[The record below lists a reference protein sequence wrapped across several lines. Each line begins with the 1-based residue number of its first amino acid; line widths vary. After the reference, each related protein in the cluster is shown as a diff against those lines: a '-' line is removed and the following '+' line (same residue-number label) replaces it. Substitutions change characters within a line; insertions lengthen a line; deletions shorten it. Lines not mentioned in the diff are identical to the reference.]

1 MHTPGGVITDGVMLI
16 YQESNAM
23 KKINIA
29 INTKNTFL
37 RESLVSMVN
46 ELIRKNANLD
56 VNFSYEY
63 NDFSDKDIIIAEVLP
78 GEIYLCNTS
87 IKNRKKNSS
96 VIILR
101 CYDRLPEKELIVNCL
116 KGVTF
121 VSIKSVHIE
130 KMFDIIAYELKKS
143 ESLPV
148 TSGVDPALICTNCPH
163 KMLSRSQ
170 VAVATG
176 IIHGFDISKISA
188 LNKVSIKTT
197 TWHKSKIMEKF
208 SLNNNYDFF
217 QFINLLKERW

>member
-1 MHTPGGVITDGVMLI
+1 
-16 YQESNAM
+16 M
-23 KKINIA
+23 KRINIA

-46 ELIRKNANLD
+46 ELTGNNDNLSAS
-56 VNFSYEY
+56 FSYKH
-63 NDFSDKDIIIAEVLP
+63 NDFLDKDIIIAEVLP

-96 VIILR
+96 VIILHS
-101 CYDRLPEKELIVNCL
+101 YDKLPEKELIVNCL
-116 KGVTF
+116 KGVIF
-121 VSIKSVHIE
+121 VSIKSVNID
-130 KMFDIIAYELKKS
+130 KMFEIIALELKRC
-143 ESLPV
+143 ERLTLAQV
-148 TSGVDPALICTNCPH
+148 TDSTLICANCPH

-170 VAVATG
+170 IAVANG

-197 TWHKSKIMEKF
+197 TWHKSKIMEKY

-217 QFINLLKERW
+217 QFINLLRERW

>member
-1 MHTPGGVITDGVMLI
+1 
-16 YQESNAM
+16 M

-29 INTKNTFL
+29 INTRNTFL

-46 ELIRKNANLD
+46 ELTRSNDNLAAR
-56 VNFSYEY
+56 FSYKH
-63 NDFSDKDIIIAEVLP
+63 NDFLDKDIIIAEVLP

-96 VIILR
+96 VIILHS
-101 CYDRLPEKELIVNCL
+101 YDKLPEKELIVNCL
-116 KGVTF
+116 KDVIF
-121 VSIKSVHIE
+121 VSIKSVNID
-130 KMFDIIAYELKKS
+130 KMFEIIAQELKRC
-143 ESLPV
+143 EHLTLAQV
-148 TSGVDPALICTNCPH
+148 TDSTLTCTNCPH

-217 QFINLLKERW
+217 QFMNLLKERW

>member
-1 MHTPGGVITDGVMLI
+1 
-16 YQESNAM
+16 M
-23 KKINIA
+23 KTINIA

-46 ELIRKNANLD
+46 ELIRSNANLD
-56 VNFSYEY
+56 VNFSYKH
-63 NDFSDKDIIIAEVLP
+63 NDFLDKDIIIVEVLP

-96 VIILR
+96 VIILHS
-101 CYDRLPEKELIVNCL
+101 YDKLPEKELIVNCL
-116 KGVTF
+116 KGVIF
-121 VSIKSVHIE
+121 VSIKSVNID
-130 KMFDIIAYELKKS
+130 KMFEIIAHELRKS
-143 ESLPV
+143 ENRPLAQTLDS
-148 TSGVDPALICTNCPH
+148 ALTCTNCPH

-217 QFINLLKERW
+217 QFMNLLKERW